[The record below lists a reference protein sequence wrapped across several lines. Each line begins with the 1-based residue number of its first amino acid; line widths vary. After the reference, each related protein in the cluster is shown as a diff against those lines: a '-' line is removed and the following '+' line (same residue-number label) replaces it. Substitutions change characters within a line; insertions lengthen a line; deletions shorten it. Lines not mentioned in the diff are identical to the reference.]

1 MSPSPPSPS
10 WSQLFQ
16 HHFPQEQRCGVGPR
30 GSRGSV
36 TPLSLLQRRT
46 GTSPT
51 RPPCHRPLALA
62 AGDVLGHPSATVTP
76 GGALPSEGVA
86 GEVAAL
92 VRHTRCPGGTV
103 RTTLLEVPSLRW
115 GFLAR
120 GVGVF
125 SASED
130 KPQPICTV
138 RSQQEL

>member
-1 MSPSPPSPS
+1 MWGRSPR
-10 WSQLFQ
+10 QA
-16 HHFPQEQRCGVGPR
+16 
-30 GSRGSV
+30 GSV

-46 GTSPT
+46 GASPT

-62 AGDVLGHPSATVTP
+62 EGDVLGHPPATVSP

-103 RTTLLEVPSLRW
+103 RTTLLGVLRLRW
-115 GFLAR
+115 GFLAH

-125 SASED
+125 SASQDE
-130 KPQPICTV
+130 PRAVCAA